1 MMIVFLYFTKFVE
14 RLRVA
19 GVQDPA
25 QDHSPPG
32 GVHAH
37 SPRHSRP
44 RRRSDNVPSS
54 FFYICALVEVM
65 VDTV

>member
-14 RLRVA
+14 RLGVA

-25 QDHSPPG
+25 QDHSAPG

-44 RRRSDNVPSS
+44 GRRSENVLS
-54 FFYICALVEVM
+54 
-65 VDTV
+65 